1 MLALS
6 WHHYAKE
13 ALMPKRIVLALAL
26 ATLMVGPASAQD
38 NDRGGV
44 RTETQDRIANQQ
56 SGMDLIWNVVGLL
69 GLLGLLG
76 LRKGHEEDSYH
87 PAPLE

>member
-1 MLALS
+1 MPMRMMVALL
-6 WHHYAKE
+6 
-13 ALMPKRIVLALAL
+13 LMTAAI
-26 ATLMVGPASAQD
+26 GPASAQD

-44 RTETQDRIANQQ
+44 RTETESRIVDQGTN
-56 SGMDLIWNVVGLL
+56 DILWNSIGLL

-76 LRKGHEEDSYH
+76 FRRRHGDDSYH

>member
-1 MLALS
+1 MPMRMMVALLLVT
-6 WHHYAKE
+6 A
-13 ALMPKRIVLALAL
+13 AI
-26 ATLMVGPASAQD
+26 GPASAQD

-44 RTETQDRIANQQ
+44 RTETESRLVDQGTNDI
-56 SGMDLIWNVVGLL
+56 LWNSIGLL

-76 LRKGHEEDSYH
+76 FRRRHGDDSYH

>member
-1 MLALS
+1 MRMIIALL
-6 WHHYAKE
+6 
-13 ALMPKRIVLALAL
+13 LMTAAI
-26 ATLMVGPASAQD
+26 GPASAQD

-44 RTETQDRIANQQ
+44 RTETESRLVDQGTNDI
-56 SGMDLIWNVVGLL
+56 LWNSIGLL

-76 LRKGHEEDSYH
+76 FRRRHGDDSYH

>member
-1 MLALS
+1 MPMRRMVALLLVT
-6 WHHYAKE
+6 A
-13 ALMPKRIVLALAL
+13 AI
-26 ATLMVGPASAQD
+26 GPASAQD

-44 RTETQDRIANQQ
+44 RTETESRLVDQGTNDI
-56 SGMDLIWNVVGLL
+56 LWNSIGLL

-76 LRKGHEEDSYH
+76 FRRRHGDDSYH

>member
-1 MLALS
+1 MPMRMMVALL
-6 WHHYAKE
+6 
-13 ALMPKRIVLALAL
+13 LMTAAI
-26 ATLMVGPASAQD
+26 GPASAQD

-44 RTETQDRIANQQ
+44 RTETESRLVDQGTNDI
-56 SGMDLIWNVVGLL
+56 LWNSIGLL

-76 LRKGHEEDSYH
+76 FRRRHGDDSYH

>member
-1 MLALS
+1 MPMRMIIALL
-6 WHHYAKE
+6 
-13 ALMPKRIVLALAL
+13 LMTAAI
-26 ATLMVGPASAQD
+26 GPASAQD

-44 RTETQDRIANQQ
+44 RTETESRLVDQGTNDI
-56 SGMDLIWNVVGLL
+56 LWNSIGLL

-76 LRKGHEEDSYH
+76 FRRRHGDDSYH

>member
-1 MLALS
+1 MPMRMMIALL
-6 WHHYAKE
+6 
-13 ALMPKRIVLALAL
+13 LMTAAI
-26 ATLMVGPASAQD
+26 GPASAQD

-44 RTETQDRIANQQ
+44 RTETESRLVDQGPNDI
-56 SGMDLIWNVVGLL
+56 LWNSIGLL

-76 LRKGHEEDSYH
+76 FRRRHGDDSYH